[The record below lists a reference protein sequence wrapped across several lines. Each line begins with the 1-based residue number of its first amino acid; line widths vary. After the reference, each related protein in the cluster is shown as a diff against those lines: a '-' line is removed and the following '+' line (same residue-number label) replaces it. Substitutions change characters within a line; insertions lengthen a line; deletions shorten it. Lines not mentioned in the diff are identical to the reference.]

1 MASGVYCIDPP
12 SNQDLS
18 WSGASFLGLNGS
30 TDSSKNKYHGYNPNG
45 VTLYIKS
52 GGGFSLSINSPILLD
67 ASTSGDYQGYLVI
80 LEGTHTSIEDCALNG
95 GSYLDINGLIWA
107 PYCDITINGGSEP
120 TAEINAQLV
129 GWDIKLNGNNT
140 ITFNYDPSN
149 QVVIKNKV
157 GLMR

>member
-1 MASGVYCIDPP
+1 
-12 SNQDLS
+12 
-18 WSGASFLGLNGS
+18 
-30 TDSSKNKYHGYNPNG
+30 
-45 VTLYIKS
+45 
-52 GGGFSLSINSPILLD
+52 
-67 ASTSGDYQGYLVI
+67 
-80 LEGTHTSIEDCALNG
+80 
-95 GSYLDINGLIWA
+95 YLDINGLIWA